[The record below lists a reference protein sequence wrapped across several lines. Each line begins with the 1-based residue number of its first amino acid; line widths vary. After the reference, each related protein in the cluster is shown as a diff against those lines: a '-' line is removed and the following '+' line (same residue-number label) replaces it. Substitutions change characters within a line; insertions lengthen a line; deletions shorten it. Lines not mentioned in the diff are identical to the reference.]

1 MVFGIAALHLFGKF
15 LEIHL
20 WESAFQRSCYLML
33 ATMLKN
39 LICHRCFSRNSPVS
53 RSAVLMNTIG
63 EEKYKHLKTKQ
74 NNSKGGDSL
83 CLNYAIVASVSVFC
97 ESVKSK
103 SWCPWM
109 ITCTHKNI
117 LVINTTRLLWCVNIF
132 RYWC

>member
-33 ATMLKN
+33 ATMLKK

-74 NNSKGGDSL
+74 NNSKGADSL
-83 CLNYAIVASVSVFC
+83 CLNYAHSCICFYIC
-97 ESVKSK
+97 CKSMKIK
-103 SWCPWM
+103 SWCPRM
-109 ITCTHKNI
+109 LIRMHENI
-117 LVINTTRLLWCVNIF
+117 LAVSITRSLWFVQSF
-132 RYWC
+132 LDT